1 MNNNFNDNLKQIN
14 EVNNKQDI
22 DIQDIK
28 INTDYKDKDLYQN
41 EDIKNILYK
50 YQLSKNNYKRL
61 YVSDNQKFKYLFSI
75 DFFINFLNT
84 NCVYTESNMK
94 NSNTCKKDYYYI
106 FNKDAYK
113 RSILNNTLEYFLDIL
128 IEFYHKSKTMYITN
142 CKTYN
147 NFLTLI
153 RHICKLHNL
162 QIEKHI
168 SYFKSD
174 SVIYYHI
181 FY

>member
-1 MNNNFNDNLKQIN
+1 MNHNLNENKKNNINDKQLIN
-14 EVNNKQDI
+14 
-22 DIQDIK
+22 IQDTTL
-28 INTDYKDKDLYQN
+28 NTYYKDKELYQN
-41 EDIKNILYK
+41 KDIKTILYK
-50 YQLSKNNYKRL
+50 YQLSNNKYERL

-75 DFFINFLNT
+75 DFFIHFLNI

-94 NSNTCKKDYYYI
+94 NSITSEKDYYYT

-113 RSILNNTLEYFLDIL
+113 RSILNNTLEYFLNIL
-128 IEFYHKSKTMYITN
+128 VEFYHKSKLMYVKE

-147 NFLTLI
+147 KFLTLI

-162 QIEKHI
+162 QIDKKTK
-168 SYFKSD
+168 YFKSD

-181 FY
+181 FYS